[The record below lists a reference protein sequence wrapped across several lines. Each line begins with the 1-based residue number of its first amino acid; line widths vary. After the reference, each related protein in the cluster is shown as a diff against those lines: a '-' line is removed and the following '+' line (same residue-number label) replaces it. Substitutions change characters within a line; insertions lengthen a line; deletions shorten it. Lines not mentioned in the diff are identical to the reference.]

1 MITINTQYGTV
12 DMSTDLRNEHRDRL
26 QAIDRYKGIKS
37 TSDTVSLDAR
47 ITSMLDKNLAFAGEY
62 LTKNNYSAPES
73 ARFLMAY
80 GDSFNEQYVYVEK
93 IGKRVYIIPVNSWID
108 KHAGN
113 YEALFVLA
121 SNPGRKLRARESSL
135 MVYPVGSLREMELAF
150 GKVSADS
157 GLLQIVAPTKIGL
170 VSRMMKG
177 LGRSR

>member
-1 MITINTQYGTV
+1 MITINTHYGTV

-26 QAIDRYKGIKS
+26 RALDKYKGIKFA
-37 TSDTVSLDAR
+37 SDTASLDLR
-47 ITSMLDKNLAFAGEY
+47 IYSMLDQNLAFAAEY
-62 LTKNNYSAPES
+62 VTKNKHPAPQS
-73 ARFLMAY
+73 ARFLMAH
-80 GDSFNEQYVYVEK
+80 GDSFNEQYMYLEKAGKKVYV
-93 IGKRVYIIPVNSWID
+93 IPVNSWID

-135 MVYPVGSLREMELAF
+135 LVYPIGQLREMELAF

-157 GLLQIVAPTKIGL
+157 GLLQIIPPKKIGL

-177 LGRSR
+177 LERF